1 MKQTVKA
8 LNLEPCCAPK
18 DKFSKHMNILGIN
31 GGFRQGYQD
40 VSAVLVCQGEV
51 IAAIEEERLS
61 RVKFSAGKLPYLAIQ
76 EVLRIGNLAIQDIQ
90 VVAFHGSTWEPAIE
104 ERLAEYFIHHFGYA
118 PPVQRFHHH
127 HCHAA
132 SAYYAS
138 GFEEALVVTIDNS
151 GDGISTQIAVG
162 QQKLLHVLKQFDRSQ
177 SIGFYYSLINQY
189 CGFVKDSDEYK
200 LMGLSSYGQRHS
212 MDLDWLLNFEQ
223 GELKLCAD
231 YIRTVPAKAPPLHR
245 DDMNF
250 SPAFKTRM
258 GAPRRLPGTA
268 ITDFYKDVAAS
279 AQQHLEDVVLK
290 MLLHYAA
297 VTGQRKLC
305 MAGGVALNCVMNQR
319 ILESGAFAEVFIQP
333 ASSDAGI
340 SLGAAWLAAA
350 QAGDTPVITTHTYH
364 GNDYPDASIQQVLD
378 SCQIPYS
385 IPADIVATAASLIAQ
400 NKVVGWFQGR
410 MEYGPRALGNRS
422 ILANATQAG
431 MNDRVNHKIKLRES
445 FRPFCPS
452 VLQEDAALYFDA
464 PLLPLPYMTVTVKVR
479 PAMQALIPAVTHVDG
494 TARIQTVNATQ
505 NPLYYKLLN
514 QIKLQTGHGVVLNT
528 SFNLGHEPIVCTP
541 RDAWP
546 HFTVPA

>member
-1 MKQTVKA
+1 
-8 LNLEPCCAPK
+8 
-18 DKFSKHMNILGIN
+18 MNILGIN

-200 LMGLSSYGQRHS
+200 LMRLSSYGQRHS

-250 SPAFKTRM
+250 SPAFETRM

-268 ITDFYKDVAAS
+268 ITDFYKDVAA
-279 AQQHLEDVVLK
+279 
-290 MLLHYAA
+290 
-297 VTGQRKLC
+297 
-305 MAGGVALNCVMNQR
+305 
-319 ILESGAFAEVFIQP
+319 FIQP

-464 PLLPLPYMTVTVKVR
+464 PLLPLPYMTVTVKSATGYASADTGSDPCR
-479 PAMQALIPAVTHVDG
+479 WHRLHTNSKRHSKPAIL
-494 TARIQTVNATQ
+494 
-505 NPLYYKLLN
+505 
-514 QIKLQTGHGVVLNT
+514 
-528 SFNLGHEPIVCTP
+528 
-541 RDAWP
+541 
-546 HFTVPA
+546 